1 MSNTLLITPVT
12 AALKTELV
20 NAGTL
25 LDTIDVTTLND
36 LANYGNLVNLLDTV
50 TRAVL
55 TASSTGPMTTDITHA
70 ARFNMGPATVLA
82 DVLAES
88 VTYLRGPAATALAG
102 VLDPVAHTLCEA
114 VWARIGALF
123 NAVMDAIARI
133 AGIDLEAVHGN
144 GAGQLIDAATL
155 LAQAAHS

>member
-1 MSNTLLITPVT
+1 MSALLITPVT
-12 AALKTELV
+12 ATLKADLV

-50 TRAVL
+50 TRSVF
-55 TASSTGPMTTDITHA
+55 TASATGPMTTDITHA
-70 ARFNMGPATVLA
+70 ARFNIGPGTLLA
-82 DVLAES
+82 DVLADS
-88 VTYLRGPAATALAG
+88 VTYLRGPAASALAG
-102 VLDPVAHTLCEA
+102 TLDPVGHVLCA
-114 VWARIGALF
+114 QVWDRIGVLF
-123 NAVMDAIARI
+123 NAVMDAIARV

-155 LAQAAHS
+155 LALAAHS

>member
-1 MSNTLLITPVT
+1 MPALLITPVT
-12 AALKTELV
+12 ATLKADLV

-50 TRAVL
+50 VRSVF
-55 TASSTGPMTTDITHA
+55 TASASGPLTIDVSHA
-70 ARFNMGPATVLA
+70 ARFNMGPDTELA
-82 DVLAES
+82 DVLADA
-88 VTYLRGPAATALAG
+88 VAYLRGPAAAALAG
-102 VLDPVAHTLCEA
+102 PLDPVTHVLCSQ
-114 VWARIGALF
+114 VWAKVGAVF
-123 NAVMDAIARI
+123 HAVMDAIARI

-144 GAGQLIDAATL
+144 GAGNLIDAATL